1 MYDVR
6 AEAAAYNVGS
16 GARCRSTRRD
26 GRARVHVSVDNV
38 VDRRDVKVRGVSD
51 GVPRYGIYP
60 YMTGQEDSEDDGQLP
75 RTPCQ

>member
-6 AEAAAYNVGS
+6 AAAAAYNIGS

-51 GVPRYGIYP
+51 GVPAIRNIPVY
-60 YMTGQEDSEDDGQLP
+60 DGA
-75 RTPCQ
+75 RGF